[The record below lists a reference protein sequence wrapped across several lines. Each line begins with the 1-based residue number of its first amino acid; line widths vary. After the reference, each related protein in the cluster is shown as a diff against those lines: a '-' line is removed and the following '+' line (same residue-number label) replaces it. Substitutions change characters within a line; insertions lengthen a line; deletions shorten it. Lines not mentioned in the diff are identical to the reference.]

1 MIALLHSIDEQRLA
15 LTQNHTLAAPDAV
28 ILARIMHPS
37 IHGNIREGLT
47 EGIAASFFPS
57 DIPHLVQDGFTYP
70 NIVGRPPPR
79 HITLMASRAST
90 YSYSDLEGESTDQE
104 DEATNIENEATVSD
118 NAVTDATDAP
128 PKYKTETLR
137 KAKLWQP
144 KLREVLDQYRRDD
157 EEAKNAWWEKVNE
170 ISSDSK
176 AQAGLWHKY
185 KSKKCTKNRYADRL
199 KP

>member
-57 DIPHLVQDGFTYP
+57 DIPPLVQDWATDP
-70 NIVGRPPPR
+70 DVVVRPPPK
-79 HITLMASRAST
+79 HTTLMASRVT
-90 YSYSDLEGESTDQE
+90 RYSFSDLEDVSTDLE
-104 DEATNIENEATVSD
+104 DEATVSN
-118 NAVTDATDAP
+118 NAVTNAIDAQIKPT
-128 PKYKTETLR
+128 KYKADSLR
-137 KAKLWQP
+137 KAKLRQP
-144 KLREVLDQYRRDD
+144 KLRQVLDQYRRDD

-170 ISSDSK
+170 LSSDSK
-176 AQAGLWHKY
+176 AQAGLWHKH
-185 KSKKCTKNRYADRL
+185 KSKKCMKNRYADRL